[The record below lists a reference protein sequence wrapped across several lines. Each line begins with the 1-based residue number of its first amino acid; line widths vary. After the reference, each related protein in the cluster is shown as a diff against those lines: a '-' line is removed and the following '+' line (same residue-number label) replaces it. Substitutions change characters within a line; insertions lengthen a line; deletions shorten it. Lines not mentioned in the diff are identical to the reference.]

1 MSNYA
6 DITYYQNTYKGTK
19 IPEKQIE
26 EKLKEASQH
35 IDTLTYNRIVGRK
48 FENLTQFQ
56 QEIIKKVVCRLA
68 DFEYENEDILQTT
81 LSSYSINGVSMGFD
95 KSWNV
100 EIQNGI
106 AIPKKDYSLLSQTG
120 LTCRNMRC
128 R

>member
-6 DITYYQNTYKGTK
+6 DITYYQNTYKGSK

-26 EKLKEASQH
+26 KKLKEASQH

-48 FENLTQFQ
+48 FENLTKFQ
-56 QEIIKKVVCRLA
+56 QEIIKEVVCRLA

-128 R
+128 H

>member
-48 FENLTQFQ
+48 FENLTKFQ
-56 QEIIKKVVCRLA
+56 QEIIEEVVCRLA
-68 DFEYENEDILQTT
+68 DFEYENFQVIQ
-81 LSSYSINGVSMGFD
+81 SMECQWDLIKVGMLKF
-95 KSWNV
+95 KTV
-100 EIQNGI
+100 
-106 AIPKKDYSLLSQTG
+106 LLYQ
-120 LTCRNMRC
+120 RKIIVY
-128 R
+128 

>member
-48 FENLTQFQ
+48 FENLTKFQ
-56 QEIIKKVVCRLA
+56 QEIIEEVVCRLA

-120 LTCRNMRC
+120 LTCRNMRGH
-128 R
+128 